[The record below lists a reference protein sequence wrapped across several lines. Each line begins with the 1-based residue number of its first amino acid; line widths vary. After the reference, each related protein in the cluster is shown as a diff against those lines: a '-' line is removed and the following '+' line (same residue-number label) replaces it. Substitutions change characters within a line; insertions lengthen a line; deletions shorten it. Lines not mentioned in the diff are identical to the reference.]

1 MKEAKDISLASQRR
15 DADLPFQNNFIPGT
29 KLSGL
34 ASKQDQQLMGMYNVF
49 YTCVLE
55 FSLS

>member
-15 DADLPFQNNFIPGT
+15 DAEFPFQNNFIPGT

-49 YTCVLE
+49 YTCVSE
-55 FSLS
+55 FSH